1 MELLA
6 LTATAPDPVGL
17 RERFP
22 SATLL
27 ECYRA
32 VPGADPV
39 LAGFGGA
46 VRLDGA
52 GADGFVGLDVV
63 TVLSGSSRRLRRR
76 APAAASVRPE
86 TVPGVVVVFA
96 FARRSDLS
104 PAEFDAYWRDGH
116 GPTAL
121 RHHVGMDDYVQW
133 TVSAVVEAGPLGPI
147 DGVSLCGFPTVED
160 RRDRFFDDDAGRAV
174 IEADARR
181 FVSGRTLR
189 SLDCTVEVLV
199 GP

>member
-1 MELLA
+1 MEFLA
-6 LTATAPDPVGL
+6 LTSTAPDPVGL

-22 SATLL
+22 AATLL

-32 VPGADPV
+32 APDADAD

-46 VRLDGA
+46 IRLDGA
-52 GADGFVGLDVV
+52 GVDGFAGLDVV
-63 TVLSGSSRRLRRR
+63 TVLAGSSRRLRRR
-76 APAAASVRPE
+76 APMAASVPPG

-96 FARRSDLS
+96 FARRRELS
-104 PAEFDAYWRDGH
+104 PGEFDAYWCDGH

-133 TVSAVVEAGPLGPI
+133 TVSSVVEPGPLGPI

-160 RRDRFFDDDAGRAV
+160 RRDRFFDDETGRAV

-189 SLDCTVEVLV
+189 SLDCTVDVLV
-199 GP
+199 GS